1 MTFNNDEKKEQ
12 VWVKRTIPAA
22 WIFMKR
28 RGTKDY
34 IEVFQALIDAAKDL
48 GYVISP
54 STFMMDF
61 EQATKKAI
69 ENLFPRCTVKGCLFH

>member
-34 IEVFQALIDAAKDL
+34 IEVFQALIDAAKNL

-54 STFMMDF
+54 STSMMDF
-61 EQATKKAI
+61 ES
-69 ENLFPRCTVKGCLFH
+69 N

>member
-1 MTFNNDEKKEQ
+1 MANAVLNLSDLNNDEKKEQ

-28 RGTKDY
+28 RKTKDY
-34 IEVFQALIDAAKDL
+34 IEVFQALIAAKDL

-69 ENLFPRCTVKGCLFH
+69 ENLFPR